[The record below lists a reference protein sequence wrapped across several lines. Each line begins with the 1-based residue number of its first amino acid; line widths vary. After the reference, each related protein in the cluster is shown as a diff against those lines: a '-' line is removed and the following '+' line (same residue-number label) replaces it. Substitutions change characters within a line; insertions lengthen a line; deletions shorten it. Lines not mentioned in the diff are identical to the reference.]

1 MNASIEAFLAYVVW
15 MLVLLG
21 VLAYLRTSLTLTGKR
36 QPNSFDPSG
45 IDVSPFSNRLCRTN
59 KVRILCR
66 ADRYRNLVGCT
77 VY

>member
-1 MNASIEAFLAYVVW
+1 MNATIAALLAYVVW

-21 VLAYLRTSLTLTGKR
+21 MLAYIRTSLTLTGKR
-36 QPNSFDPSG
+36 QANSFDPSG